1 MQRVSDYRNSSD
13 VLRWYRSCIVAWN
26 QHHLRMTNLLL
37 PALLVFSA
45 TTASS
50 GPATFS
56 DQPSSTQ
63 LVERFVAPTGAMRVD
78 VEAGSFAH
86 TLRHLA
92 LKPVGSPVLLYSGRP
107 KASQEVHAAV
117 VDISTGTKDLQ
128 QCADAVMR
136 LRAEYLY
143 ASGQQDAIAFN
154 FTNGFRATWKRWRAG
169 ERIRVSG
176 NTCTWVQGGQPDASH
191 EQLLKYL
198 ELVFTY
204 AGTLSLAKELEPAAD
219 KPLMAG
225 DVFIQGG
232 SPGHAVLVLDV
243 ARHPDGRVFF
253 LLGQSYMPAQDF
265 HVLRNTS
272 DALNGAW
279 FEYRK
284 GSVLR
289 TPEWTFAWSDR
300 KRWP

>member
-1 MQRVSDYRNSSD
+1 
-13 VLRWYRSCIVAWN
+13 
-26 QHHLRMTNLLL
+26 MTTLFL
-37 PALLVFSA
+37 PALLAFWSI
-45 TTASS
+45 TT
-50 GPATFS
+50 P
-56 DQPSSTQ
+56 PSLVTSNDHTKADQ
-63 LVERFVAPTGAMRVD
+63 LVERFVAPAGAIRVK
-78 VEAGSFAH
+78 VEAGSFAY

-92 LKPVGSPVLLYSGRP
+92 LKPVGTPVLLYSGRP

-136 LRAEYLY
+136 LRAEHLY
-143 ASGQQDAIAFN
+143 ANGQQDAIAFN
-154 FTNGFRATWKRWRAG
+154 FTNGFRASWQRWRAG
-169 ERIRVSG
+169 ERIRVNG
-176 NTCTWVQGGQPDASH
+176 NICTWVQGGQPDVSH
-191 EQLLKYL
+191 AQLLKYL